1 MSYIKN
7 KIEEQET
14 VVKSAEDFAE
24 SKRVEL
30 VEAMKERKMLDV
42 LKENDKAEY
51 NKEQLLKEQ
60 KIVDEIVSYQYNN
73 V

>member
-1 MSYIKN
+1 MKN
-7 KIEEQET
+7 
-14 VVKSAEDFAE
+14 AEDFAE
-24 SKRVEL
+24 DKRVEL

-73 V
+73 A